1 MTTPTSPSNIYLID
15 MKTKKVDRLT
25 ESLLGNIPEGKM
37 IQPELIKYKSFDGL
51 GDTGIF
57 IQTKTCNSSG
67 SSGSNSSTKFGA
79 ILSIHG
85 GPTSQERPTYA
96 YAGFYQYLANN
107 GIAVLAPNF
116 RGSTGYGK
124 NFERKIYHD
133 WGGGELKDL
142 EYAAK
147 WLVSQDWIDARQNRS
162 IWCKLWRLCN
172 SKLYNQI
179 TTL

>member
-1 MTTPTSPSNIYLID
+1 

-51 GDTGIF
+51 G
-57 IQTKTCNSSG
+57 IQAVLYKPRNENGHDNSSS
-67 SSGSNSSTKFGA
+67 SSGGNSSSSKFGA

-85 GPTSQERPTYA
+85 GPTSQERPSYA

-107 GIAVLAPNF
+107 GIAVLTPNF

-124 NFERKIYHD
+124 NFESKIYHD
-133 WGGGELKDL
+133 WGGGELKNL

-147 WLVSQDWIDARQNRS
+147 WLVSQEWIDADRIGVFGASLEALQ
-162 IWCKLWRLCN
+162 L
-172 SKLYNQI
+172 
-179 TTL
+179 